1 MNPDEIRPNLYFGG
15 CQGTDVFLFFALT
28 ALNHFFEPFRF
39 AFLFLL
45 LMVLQELEQGS
56 RLLLL
61 GQVLESALDR
71 VLVPRVQPLVTF
83 VSLAGAV
90 MSKKL
95 VEEILKSRGKHL
107 SQIAL
112 ETVQKPVLPFLK
124 KTAYALMDLLV
135 ERLLGVDLT
144 NSEPRGPHHLQN

>member
-15 CQGTDVFLFFALT
+15 CQGTDIFLFFALT

-83 VSLAGAV
+83 VDLAGAV
-90 MSKKL
+90 MSKKS
-95 VEEILKSRGKHL
+95 VEEILKSKNL

-112 ETVQKPVLPFLK
+112 ETVQKPVLPFLEK
-124 KTAYALMDLLV
+124 NGLRV
-135 ERLLGVDLT
+135 NGLT
-144 NSEPRGPHHLQN
+144 CRATPRRRSDE

>member
-15 CQGTDVFLFFALT
+15 CQGTDVCLFFALT

-83 VSLAGAV
+83 VDLAGAV
-90 MSKKL
+90 MSKKS
-95 VEEILKSRGKHL
+95 VEEILKSRGKY
-107 SQIAL
+107 
-112 ETVQKPVLPFLK
+112 TCRK
-124 KTAYALMDLLV
+124 LL
-135 ERLLGVDLT
+135 
-144 NSEPRGPHHLQN
+144 